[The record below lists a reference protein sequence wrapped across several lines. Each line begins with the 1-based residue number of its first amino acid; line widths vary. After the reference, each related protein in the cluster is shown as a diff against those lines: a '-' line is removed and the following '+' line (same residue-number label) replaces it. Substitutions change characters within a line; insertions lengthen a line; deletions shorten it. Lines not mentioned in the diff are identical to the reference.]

1 MSDWPL
7 NLAGFESAARDRLPQ
22 MVYDYYAGGALDEI
36 TLRANRDAYDEI
48 ALRYR
53 VLVDVSRRSL
63 ATGIFGRS
71 LATPIL
77 FAPTAFH
84 RLACE
89 EGEMATVRAAK
100 ELGTLMVLS
109 SLSTVPMEQVIAEYE
124 HVWFQLYVY
133 RDRGLTR
140 ELVARAEA
148 AGAAAIVLTVDAQ
161 IWGRRERDVRNQ
173 FHLPQGISVAN
184 ALPGG
189 YGDMPEREG
198 DSGLAAYVNSLFD
211 PALSWEDIAWLKSVT
226 SLPVLLKGIVH
237 PDDARLAVEHG
248 VDGVMVSNHGGRQL
262 DGSRTPFDQLAEIVD
277 AVGDKIDVICD
288 GGIQRGTHVLKALS
302 VGAKA
307 CSGGRLYLYALA
319 AAGQAGVEKTLS
331 NFRAEIERGMKLMG
345 ARSVADLGRDN
356 LRYRVP
362 PTGAA

>member
-71 LATPIL
+71 LETPIL

-211 PALSWEDIAWLKSVT
+211 PALSWDDIAWLKSVT

-262 DGSRTPFDQLAEIVD
+262 DTACATIRALPDVVA
-277 AVGDKIDVICD
+277 AVERRAPVFVD
-288 GGIQRGTHVLKALS
+288 GGIRRGTDVVKALAYGAS
-302 VGAKA
+302 AVFVGRPVLWGLAV
-307 CSGGRLYLYALA
+307 GGDAGIVAAIRSLQHELDVALA
-319 AAGQAGVEKTLS
+319 LC
-331 NFRAEIERGMKLMG
+331 
-345 ARSVADLGRDN
+345 
-356 LRYRVP
+356 
-362 PTGAA
+362 GAATPAQVTADILAPW

>member
-7 NLAGFESAARDRLPQ
+7 NLAGFENAARDRLPQ
-22 MVYDYYAGGALDEI
+22 MVFDYYAGGALDEI

-71 LATPIL
+71 LETPIL

-211 PALSWEDIAWLKSVT
+211 PALSWQDIAWLKSVT

-248 VDGVMVSNHGGRQL
+248 ADGVMVSNHGGRQL
-262 DGSRTPFDQLAEIVD
+262 DTACATIRALPDVVA
-277 AVGDKIDVICD
+277 AVEGRAPVFVD
-288 GGIQRGTHVLKALS
+288 GGIRRGTDVVKALAYGAS
-302 VGAKA
+302 AVFVGRPVLWGLAV
-307 CSGGRLYLYALA
+307 GGDAGIVAAIRSLQHELDVALA
-319 AAGQAGVEKTLS
+319 LC
-331 NFRAEIERGMKLMG
+331 
-345 ARSVADLGRDN
+345 
-356 LRYRVP
+356 
-362 PTGAA
+362 GAATPAQVTADILAPW

>member
-1 MSDWPL
+1 
-7 NLAGFESAARDRLPQ
+7 
-22 MVYDYYAGGALDEI
+22 
-36 TLRANRDAYDEI
+36 
-48 ALRYR
+48 
-53 VLVDVSRRSL
+53 
-63 ATGIFGRS
+63 
-71 LATPIL
+71 
-77 FAPTAFH
+77 
-84 RLACE
+84 
-89 EGEMATVRAAK
+89 
-100 ELGTLMVLS
+100 
-109 SLSTVPMEQVIAEYE
+109 MEQVIAEYE

-248 VDGVMVSNHGGRQL
+248 ADGVMVSNHGGRQL
-262 DGSRTPFDQLAEIVD
+262 DTACATIRALPDVVA
-277 AVGDKIDVICD
+277 AVEGRAPVFVD
-288 GGIQRGTHVLKALS
+288 GGIRRGTDVVKALAYGAS
-302 VGAKA
+302 AVFVGRPVLWGLAV
-307 CSGGRLYLYALA
+307 GGDAGIVAAIRSLQHELDVALA
-319 AAGQAGVEKTLS
+319 LC
-331 NFRAEIERGMKLMG
+331 
-345 ARSVADLGRDN
+345 
-356 LRYRVP
+356 
-362 PTGAA
+362 GAATPAQVTADILAPW